1 MHAENMDTILSDIQ
15 SLSEITDRTSAFNT
29 FDADVYTY
37 MTYMKDGKPRGNV
50 MMIQAEPHYFEFF
63 KIPFSG
69 KLVDKDAQGFVYI
82 SEQFKEQL
90 QRDSIAGSVTLD
102 GKEYRIAGTYRALN
116 REDTQSSSVGSVF
129 LVNPQAYTYY
139 FKTLHSDIT
148 PVALEKITEICR
160 RYVPETLPLNIRN
173 TGDSKQSVM
182 GTVAL
187 LQTASLLLAIVSILL
202 LILSI
207 YSGISMDVINR
218 QKKWPSE
225 K

>member
-1 MHAENMDTILSDIQ
+1 M
-15 SLSEITDRTSAFNT
+15 
-29 FDADVYTY
+29 
-37 MTYMKDGKPRGNV
+37 
-50 MMIQAEPHYFEFF
+50 
-63 KIPFSG
+63 
-69 KLVDKDAQGFVYI
+69 
-82 SEQFKEQL
+82 
-90 QRDSIAGSVTLD
+90 D

-218 QKKWPSE
+218 QKEVAIRKINGATPRVIALLFGKIYLIIYLSVFVIIYPLVRLVLISITQKSNLQSIYSWSWGILLFFTMALLIFLVTAYKIYKVMHLNPASVLKKE
-225 K
+225 

>member
-1 MHAENMDTILSDIQ
+1 MHAEKHGCHSFGYPVFVRDNRSDIRLQ
-15 SLSEITDRTSAFNT
+15 YLRCRCLYLYDLYERRKAERKCDDDPSRASL
-29 FDADVYTY
+29 
-37 MTYMKDGKPRGNV
+37 
-50 MMIQAEPHYFEFF
+50 FEFF

>member
-1 MHAENMDTILSDIQ
+1 MH
-15 SLSEITDRTSAFNT
+15 
-29 FDADVYTY
+29 
-37 MTYMKDGKPRGNV
+37 
-50 MMIQAEPHYFEFF
+50 
-63 KIPFSG
+63 
-69 KLVDKDAQGFVYI
+69 
-82 SEQFKEQL
+82 
-90 QRDSIAGSVTLD
+90 IAGSVTLD

-218 QKKWPSE
+218 QKEVAIRKINGATPRVIALLFGKIYLIIYLSVFVIIYPLVRLVLISITQKSNLQSIYSWSWGILLFFTMALLIFLVTAYKIYKVMHLNPASVLKKE
-225 K
+225 

>member
-1 MHAENMDTILSDIQ
+1 M
-15 SLSEITDRTSAFNT
+15 
-29 FDADVYTY
+29 
-37 MTYMKDGKPRGNV
+37 
-50 MMIQAEPHYFEFF
+50 
-63 KIPFSG
+63 
-69 KLVDKDAQGFVYI
+69 
-82 SEQFKEQL
+82 
-90 QRDSIAGSVTLD
+90 D

-218 QKKWPSE
+218 QKEVAIRKINGATPRVIALLFGKIYLIIYLSVFVIIYPLVRLVLISIAQKSNLQSIYSWSWGVLLFFTMALLIFLVTAYKIYKVMHLNPASVLKKE
-225 K
+225 

>member
-1 MHAENMDTILSDIQ
+1 MLFRS
-15 SLSEITDRTSAFNT
+15 
-29 FDADVYTY
+29 
-37 MTYMKDGKPRGNV
+37 
-50 MMIQAEPHYFEFF
+50 
-63 KIPFSG
+63 
-69 KLVDKDAQGFVYI
+69 
-82 SEQFKEQL
+82 
-90 QRDSIAGSVTLD
+90 
-102 GKEYRIAGTYRALN
+102 GTYRALN

-218 QKKWPSE
+218 QKEVAIRKINGATPRVIALLFGKIYLIIYLSVFVIIYPLVRLVLISIAQKSNLQSIYSWSWGVLLFFTMALLIFLVTAYKIYKVMHLNPASVL
-225 K
+225 KRNKNDLYCACPL

>member
-1 MHAENMDTILSDIQ
+1 
-15 SLSEITDRTSAFNT
+15 
-29 FDADVYTY
+29 
-37 MTYMKDGKPRGNV
+37 
-50 MMIQAEPHYFEFF
+50 MIQAEPHYFEFF

-139 FKTLHSDIT
+139 FKTL
-148 PVALEKITEICR
+148 L
-160 RYVPETLPLNIRN
+160 RY
-173 TGDSKQSVM
+173 
-182 GTVAL
+182 
-187 LQTASLLLAIVSILL
+187 
-202 LILSI
+202 
-207 YSGISMDVINR
+207 YSGRPGKDNGDLPALCTRDIAS
-218 QKKWPSE
+218 
-225 K
+225 

>member
-1 MHAENMDTILSDIQ
+1 M
-15 SLSEITDRTSAFNT
+15 
-29 FDADVYTY
+29 
-37 MTYMKDGKPRGNV
+37 
-50 MMIQAEPHYFEFF
+50 
-63 KIPFSG
+63 
-69 KLVDKDAQGFVYI
+69 
-82 SEQFKEQL
+82 
-90 QRDSIAGSVTLD
+90 D

-218 QKKWPSE
+218 QKEVAIRKINGATPRVIALLFGKIYLIIYLSVFVIIYPLVRLVLISIAQKSNLQSIYSWSWGILLFFTMALLIFLVTAYKIYKVMHLNPASVLKKE
-225 K
+225 

>member
-1 MHAENMDTILSDIQ
+1 M
-15 SLSEITDRTSAFNT
+15 
-29 FDADVYTY
+29 
-37 MTYMKDGKPRGNV
+37 
-50 MMIQAEPHYFEFF
+50 
-63 KIPFSG
+63 
-69 KLVDKDAQGFVYI
+69 
-82 SEQFKEQL
+82 
-90 QRDSIAGSVTLD
+90 D

-187 LQTASLLLAIVSILL
+187 LQAASLLLAIVSILL

-218 QKKWPSE
+218 QKEVAIRKINGATPRVIALLFGKIYLIIYLSVFVIIYPLVRLVLISITQKSNLQSIYSWSWGVLLFFTMALLIFLVTAYKIYKVMHLNPASVLKKE
-225 K
+225 

>member
-1 MHAENMDTILSDIQ
+1 M
-15 SLSEITDRTSAFNT
+15 
-29 FDADVYTY
+29 
-37 MTYMKDGKPRGNV
+37 
-50 MMIQAEPHYFEFF
+50 
-63 KIPFSG
+63 
-69 KLVDKDAQGFVYI
+69 
-82 SEQFKEQL
+82 
-90 QRDSIAGSVTLD
+90 D

-218 QKKWPSE
+218 QKEVAIRKINGATPRVIALLFGKIYLIIYLSVFVIIYPLVRLVLISITQKSNLQSIYSWSWGVLLFFTMALLIFLVTAYKIYKVMHLNPASVLKKE
-225 K
+225 